1 MWEGQSSTPSG
12 HQFPALLTLT
22 AQSSLQSFTRFMEV
36 PSQRRDCG
44 QLTGRWPWSPVQ
56 PLPPWKSQQRWRVLN
71 PALNPC
77 LVFLGSSPT
86 LPPSRALDTRRR
98 ISAQELL
105 LAPWRL
111 VSGGPGHRQT
121 PCSPGSTLG
130 LTLFFVLVLT
140 NHDAERPHRRGCGRR
155 MAVPAGLWAWGL
167 LRPTQCHL
175 GRHCSGKQSANS
187 EVET

>member
-12 HQFPALLTLT
+12 HHSQPCSHSRPKAHCSPLHGLWRFHHKGVTVVNSLAVGPGPPCSPSPA
-22 AQSSLQSFTRFMEV
+22 
-36 PSQRRDCG
+36 
-44 QLTGRWPWSPVQ
+44 
-56 PLPPWKSQQRWRVLN
+56 WKSQQWWRVLS

-111 VSGGPGHRQT
+111 MSGGPGHRQT

-140 NHDAERPHRRGCGRR
+140 NHDAECPHRRGCGRR

-175 GRHCSGKQSANS
+175 GQHCSGKQSANS